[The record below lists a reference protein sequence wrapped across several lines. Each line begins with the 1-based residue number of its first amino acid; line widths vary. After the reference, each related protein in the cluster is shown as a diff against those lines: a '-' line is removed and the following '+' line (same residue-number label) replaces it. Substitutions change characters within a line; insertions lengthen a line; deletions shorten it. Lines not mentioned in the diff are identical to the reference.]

1 MVEGKIVNML
11 TGKNSLEEVS
21 VDELKIIAQQQ
32 PYFSVAQLLLT
43 KKMKQ
48 TNHPEF
54 QEQLHR
60 TSLYFPDTHWLHF
73 QLDQAD
79 TAFSNAETISAT
91 VVTDDVVSETESAS
105 TIDSDT
111 NQIDE
116 SNASVATSA
125 SENESADLIAEENI
139 SDTAKDENS
148 VTEDESPKPSEQA
161 TYEEEDAALSSVEIE
176 EQNSN
181 LAKILSE
188 QAKAFQQPVTATTP
202 LPIET
207 EPYHTID
214 YFASQGIKLD
224 RSLPAQDQLERKVR
238 KFTDWL
244 KQMKK
249 TGPQPVDLGT
259 TVESENI
266 VKDIAENSNE
276 QKEVL
281 TEAMADVLIKQGK
294 TEKAIQLYIKLSFL
308 NPDKSAYFAAKI
320 QALKGI

>member
-21 VDELKIIAQQQ
+21 VDELKTIAQQQ

-79 TAFSNAETISAT
+79 TTFHNPETISDNI
-91 VVTDDVVSETESAS
+91 VTETEVAS
-105 TIDSDT
+105 TIDAD
-111 NQIDE
+111 
-116 SNASVATSA
+116 SNDVHDNNVLVQTSA
-125 SENESADLIAEENI
+125 SENESADVIAEENI
-139 SDTAKDENS
+139 TNTEDDENLI
-148 VTEDESPKPSEQA
+148 TEDESPKPSEQA

-188 QAKAFQQPVTATTP
+188 QAKAFQQPVTASTP